1 MVAEKIKYR
10 TGTMEKSPD
19 LMTDEELE
27 KWEEK
32 CNKADRE
39 YLFSIGQ
46 PLVYVY
52 DDKVVIKYADG
63 TIEHRKI

>member
-10 TGTMEKSPD
+10 EGTMTKSPWD
-19 LMTDEELE
+19 MDDAEYEIWQEEF
-27 KWEEK
+27 KK
-32 CNKADRE
+32 DTRE

-52 DDKVVIKYADG
+52 GDKTVIEYKDG
-63 TIEHRKI
+63 TIEHR

>member
-10 TGTMEKSPD
+10 EGTMTKSPWD
-19 LMTDEELE
+19 MNDVEY
-27 KWEEK
+27 KIWQEK
-32 CNKADRE
+32 CNKDAKE

-52 DDKVVIKYADG
+52 GDKVVIENADG
-63 TIEHRKI
+63 TTEHIKR